1 MYQVEI
7 IDAKSRSSLQ
17 SRVNLFLKK
26 KKDIIT
32 VVEIKFHS
40 APVNEAQNLFAT
52 IVYKV
57 N

>member
-7 IDAKSRSSLQ
+7 IDDKSRNSLQ
-17 SRVNLFLKK
+17 SRVNSFLKK
-26 KKDIIT
+26 KKNIIT
-32 VVEIKFHS
+32 IVEIKFHS
-40 APVNEAQNLFAT
+40 APVNESQNLFAT

>member
-7 IDAKSRSSLQ
+7 IDDKTRNSLQ
-17 SRVNLFLKK
+17 SRVNSFLKR
-26 KKDIIT
+26 KKDLIT

-40 APVNEAQNLFAT
+40 APINEAENLFAT